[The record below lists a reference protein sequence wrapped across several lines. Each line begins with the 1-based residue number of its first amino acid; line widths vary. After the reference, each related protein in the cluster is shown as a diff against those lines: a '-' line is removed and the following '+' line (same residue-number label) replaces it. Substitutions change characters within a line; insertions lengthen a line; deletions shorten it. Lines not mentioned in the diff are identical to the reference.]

1 MRWAATTP
9 SCSHPELSSFFGKEI
24 SRDFIGHLRGA
35 KLIASVPRSPTA
47 GAPYTYVTTKEFL
60 LEFGLDTLRDLPDFE
75 ALEHAGLLSKE
86 KLLAG
91 DIRWPQFAAS
101 SLGA

>member
-1 MRWAATTP
+1 MLFRTR
-9 SCSHPELSSFFGKEI
+9 EI
-24 SRDFIGHLRGA
+24 V
-35 KLIASVPRSPTA
+35 ASGPRSPTP

-75 ALEHAGLLSKE
+75 ALEDTGLLSKD

-91 DIRWPQFAAS
+91 EISAVLVSYEDADNLSDVEFLDGQEAAETQ
-101 SLGA
+101 